1 MLMARQCRRAC
12 RTMSSVHSSI
22 KLLNREGGGVP
33 TGLLMNSDDFNRFLE
48 LLSLTNGGEEGG
60 RCYIRLH
67 RRLEG
72 FFTMRGVGD
81 PAGAADATVDLAVK
95 KIAAGTPVPDAGKYC
110 MGI

>member
-1 MLMARQCRRAC
+1 
-12 RTMSSVHSSI
+12 
-22 KLLNREGGGVP
+22 
-33 TGLLMNSDDFNRFLE
+33 
-48 LLSLTNGGEEGG
+48 LSLTNGGEEGG

-110 MGI
+110 MGIARNIARERLRHERRETKAFVEFLKELDDSSDERVAQIN